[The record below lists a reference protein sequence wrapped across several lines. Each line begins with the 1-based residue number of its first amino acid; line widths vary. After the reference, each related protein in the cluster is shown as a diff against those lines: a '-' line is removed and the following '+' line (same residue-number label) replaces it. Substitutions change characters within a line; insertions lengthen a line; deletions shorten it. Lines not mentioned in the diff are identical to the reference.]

1 MLDTFRKRVNDSPRA
16 PIAGSGT
23 PRLPLQPAHIRMPDA
38 TGRAPDQADRAI
50 PPSAAPES
58 AKPLSTDAEPTV
70 VLQPA
75 ARGARES
82 ARLIVGPDIKLNGAE
97 ITDCD
102 TLIVEGQ
109 VDACM
114 DSRVI
119 EVAEQGIFRG
129 KVQVE
134 VAEIRGRFE
143 GELTAMKQLMIRAGG
158 TVAGK
163 IRYGKLQVDEGGE
176 ISGDIGSA
184 ASIRGDTRMPSP
196 APAKSP
202 TV

>member
-1 MLDTFRKRVNDSPRA
+1 MLDTFRKRVNDNQRPPAAGAGTARPLLHQPQLRVPDPMREASQPDRVAA
-16 PIAGSGT
+16 PAAV
-23 PRLPLQPAHIRMPDA
+23 PEPAQAAQPAAEALPA
-38 TGRAPDQADRAI
+38 Q
-50 PPSAAPES
+50 PSAARS
-58 AKPLSTDAEPTV
+58 
-70 VLQPA
+70 
-75 ARGARES
+75 ARES

-109 VDACM
+109 VDASM

-119 EVAEQGIFRG
+119 EVAEQGVFRG

-134 VAEIRGRFE
+134 IAEIRGRFE

-158 TVAGK
+158 TVVGK

-184 ASIRGDTRMPSP
+184 ASFRGDTRTPSP
-196 APAKSP
+196 APAKLP
-202 TV
+202 TA